1 MAKKNL
7 AELLVDTLVAAGVKR
22 IYGLAGDSLNGITDA
37 IRTDERIKWIHVRHE
52 ETAAFA
58 AGAEA
63 HLTGNL
69 AVCAGSC
76 GPGNLHLING
86 LYDANRSRVP
96 VLAIASHIPSYE
108 IGSQYFQETHPES
121 IFREC
126 SHYCEL
132 ISQAEQMP
140 RVLEIA
146 IQTALAKRGVAVVVL
161 PGDVALREATNSTP
175 RVNFPEIHT
184 TIRPSDEEIAR
195 TAGILNESRKVTIFG
210 GAGCA
215 GAHTELMELAGKLKA
230 PIVHALRGKE
240 FIEYDNPFDVGM
252 TGLLGFSSSYRAMM
266 DCDTLLMLGTDF
278 PYQQFYPEK
287 ATIIQVDIRG
297 EQIGRRTR
305 VDVGVVGDV
314 KTTLRALLP
323 NLIEK
328 TDDQHLS
335 ASIQH
340 YQKARAALDD
350 LAVGETGQKSIH
362 PQYVAKAINE
372 LAGKD
377 AIFTCDVGTPTIWA
391 ARYLTM
397 NGKRRLLG
405 SFSHGSMASAL
416 PQAIG
421 AQFVYPDRQVITLSG
436 DGGLAMLM
444 GDLLSLRQLDLPV
457 KLIVFNNSALAF
469 VELEM
474 KAAGMLDFATNL
486 LNPDFAKMAEAAGV
500 LGLKADVPEQVRPM
514 LAQALSHPGPA
525 LVEVVVDRQELA
537 LPPSIK
543 LDQVK
548 GFSLFMIKAVIDGRG
563 SEVIDL
569 LKTNLF

>member
-1 MAKKNL
+1 MAKKNI
-7 AELLVDTLVAAGVKR
+7 AELFVDTLVMAGVKR
-22 IYGLAGDSLNGITDA
+22 VYGVAGDSLNGITDV
-37 IRTDERIKWIHVRHE
+37 IRTDERVKWIHVRHE

-63 HLTGNL
+63 HLTGTL

-161 PGDVALREATNSTP
+161 PGDVALRDAINSNP
-175 RVNFPEIHT
+175 RLHFPEIHR

-195 TAGILNESRKVTIFG
+195 TAGILNDSRKVTIFG
-210 GAGCA
+210 GAGCD
-215 GAHTELMELAGKLKA
+215 GAHAELMELAGKLKA

-252 TGLLGFSSSYRAMM
+252 TGLLGFSSGYRAMM

-297 EQIGRRTR
+297 EQIGRRTK
-305 VDVGVVGDV
+305 VDLGVVGDV

-323 NLIEK
+323 NLTEK

-391 ARYLTM
+391 ARYLAM

-421 AQFVYPDRQVITLSG
+421 AQLVYPDRQVITLSG

-474 KAAGMLDFATNL
+474 KAAGMLDFATDL
-486 LNPDFAKMAEAAGV
+486 LNPDFAKMAEAAGM

-525 LVEVVVDRQELA
+525 LVEVEVDRQELA

-548 GFSLFMIKAVIDGRG
+548 GFSLFMMKAVINGRG

>member
-7 AELLVDTLVAAGVKR
+7 AELLVDILLAAGVKR
-22 IYGLAGDSLNGITDA
+22 VYGVAGDSLNGITEA
-37 IRTDERIKWIHVRHE
+37 IRTHESIKWIHVRHE

-96 VLAIASHIPSYE
+96 VLAIAAHIPSYE
-108 IGSQYFQETHPES
+108 IGSCYFQETHPES

-132 ISQAEQMP
+132 VSQAEQMP

-161 PGDVALREATNSTP
+161 PGDVASRDAINSKP
-175 RVNFPEIHT
+175 RLHFPEIHI
-184 TIRPSDEEIAR
+184 TIRPSDEEIAS
-195 TAGILNESRKVTIFG
+195 TAGMLNESRKVTIFG
-210 GAGCA
+210 GAGCD
-215 GAHTELMELAGKLKA
+215 GAHAELMELAGKLKA

-252 TGLLGFSSSYRAMM
+252 TGLLGFSSGYRAMM
-266 DCDTLLMLGTDF
+266 ECDTLLMLGTDF

-287 ATIIQVDIRG
+287 AAIIQVDIRG
-297 EQIGRRTR
+297 EQIGRRTK
-305 VDVGVVGDV
+305 VDLGMVGDV

-323 NLIEK
+323 NLTEK
-328 TDDQHLS
+328 KDDRHLS

-340 YQKARAALDD
+340 YQKTRKELDD
-350 LAVGETGQKSIH
+350 LAVAEPGQKSIH
-362 PQYVAKAINE
+362 PQYVAKVINE
-372 LAGKD
+372 LAAQD

-391 ARYLTM
+391 ARYLAM

-421 AQFVYPDRQVITLSG
+421 AQLVYPDRQVITLSG

-444 GDLLSLRQLDLPV
+444 GDLLSLRQLKAPV
-457 KLIVFNNSALAF
+457 KIVVFKNNSLAF

-474 KAAGMLDFATNL
+474 KAAGLVDFGTDL
-486 LNPDFAKMAEAAGV
+486 ENPNFAKMAEAAGL
-500 LGLKADVPEQVRPM
+500 LGLTAKTPDQVRPM
-514 LAQALSHPGPA
+514 IAQALSHPGPA
-525 LVEVVVDRQELA
+525 HVEVVV
-537 LPPSIK
+537 
-543 LDQVK
+543 VH
-548 GFSLFMIKAVIDGRG
+548 
-563 SEVIDL
+563 
-569 LKTNLF
+569 

>member
-7 AELLVDTLVAAGVKR
+7 AELLVDTLVAAGVKKL
-22 IYGLAGDSLNGITDA
+22 YGLAGDSLNGITDA

-63 HLTGNL
+63 HLTESL

-146 IQTALAKRGVAVVVL
+146 IQTALARRGVAVVVL

-175 RVNFPEIHT
+175 RLNFPEMHT
-184 TIRPSDEEIAR
+184 TIRPSDEEIAK
-195 TAGILNESRKVTIFG
+195 TAGILNEPRKVTIFG

-230 PIVHALRGKE
+230 PIVYALRGKE

-252 TGLLGFSSSYRAMM
+252 LL
-266 DCDTLLMLGTDF
+266 
-278 PYQQFYPEK
+278 
-287 ATIIQVDIRG
+287 
-297 EQIGRRTR
+297 
-305 VDVGVVGDV
+305 
-314 KTTLRALLP
+314 
-323 NLIEK
+323 
-328 TDDQHLS
+328 
-335 ASIQH
+335 
-340 YQKARAALDD
+340 
-350 LAVGETGQKSIH
+350 
-362 PQYVAKAINE
+362 
-372 LAGKD
+372 
-377 AIFTCDVGTPTIWA
+377 
-391 ARYLTM
+391 
-397 NGKRRLLG
+397 
-405 SFSHGSMASAL
+405 
-416 PQAIG
+416 
-421 AQFVYPDRQVITLSG
+421 
-436 DGGLAMLM
+436 

-457 KLIVFNNSALAF
+457 KMIVFNNSALAF

-474 KAAGMLDFATNL
+474 KAAGMLDFATGL
-486 LNPDFAKMAEAAGV
+486 RNPDFAKLAEAADV
-500 LGLKADVPEQVRPM
+500 LGLRANAPEQVRPL

-548 GFSLFMIKAVIDGRG
+548 GFSLFMMKAVIDGRG

-569 LKTNLF
+569 LKTSSDTCL

>member
-7 AELLVDTLVAAGVKR
+7 AEVLVDTLVAAGIKR
-22 IYGLAGDSLNGITDA
+22 VYGLAGDSLNGITDA

-63 HLTGNL
+63 HLTGSL

-161 PGDVALREATNSTP
+161 PGDVALRDAINSKP
-175 RVNFPEIHT
+175 RLHFPEICS
-184 TIRPSDEEIAR
+184 TIRPSDEDIA
-195 TAGILNESRKVTIFG
+195 TIAGRLNESLKVTIFG

-215 GAHTELMELAGKLKA
+215 GAHPELMELAGKLKA

-252 TGLLGFSSSYRAMM
+252 TGLLGFSSGYRAMM

-297 EQIGRRTR
+297 EQIGRRTK
-305 VDVGVVGDV
+305 VDLGVVGDV
-314 KTTLRALLP
+314 KTTLCALLP
-323 NLIEK
+323 HLSK
-328 TDDQHLS
+328 KADDQHLS

-340 YQKARAALDD
+340 YQKTRKELDD
-350 LAVGETGQKSIH
+350 LAIGETGQKSIH
-362 PQYVAKAINE
+362 PQYVAKVINE
-372 LAGKD
+372 LAAKD

-421 AQFVYPDRQVITLSG
+421 AQLVYPDRQVITLSG

-444 GDLLSLRQLDLPV
+444 GDLLSLRQLNLPV

-474 KAAGMLDFATNL
+474 KAAGMLDFATDL
-486 LNPDFAKMAEAAGV
+486 RNPDFAKMAEAADV
-500 LGLKADVPEQVRPM
+500 LGLKANLPEQVRPM
-514 LAQALSHPGPA
+514 LTQALRHPGPA

-543 LDQVK
+543 LEQVK
-548 GFSLFMIKAVIDGRG
+548 GFSLFMMKAVINGRG